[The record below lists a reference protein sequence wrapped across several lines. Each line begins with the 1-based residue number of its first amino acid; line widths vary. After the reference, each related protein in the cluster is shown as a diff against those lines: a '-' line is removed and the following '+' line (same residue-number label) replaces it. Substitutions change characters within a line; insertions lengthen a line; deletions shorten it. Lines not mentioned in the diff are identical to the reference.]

1 MSMCIF
7 SSTPDS
13 KLRRR
18 TKQKTVAETKKLSV
32 GSYNLLYSSS
42 RKALEEP
49 NTKAKVIDNEGRC
62 TKQSNRFHKGKTVI
76 FLGTLSA
83 WLFGLAFQ
91 GFLFLLDGKP
101 TYVASA
107 DFVDTSLNS
116 SGLPHSISDNLI
128 KPRKLDILSSSQ
140 ILMHETIQ
148 EIYERVNR
156 GITRSAFNNKNS
168 PQHKAKTWIMY
179 DDKHFDGIDSINP
192 KAIVQRY
199 ILTLFYF
206 AMDGEN
212 WKNNKGWLSRNNM
225 GAKLG
230 IIENMSEET
239 SECLWHGITCVSG
252 TVVDIWLEGNGLNG
266 YIPTELGLLPY
277 LDTMA
282 MYSNFISGV
291 LPLSLLKIERL
302 RQIDVHDNNL
312 SGTIPY
318 QLYALEH
325 LEFLGLQGNNFSGTI
340 SSRIENLQ
348 KLKTLYLHENNFVGS
363 IPHNLGALRSIRRI
377 ALESNNLTG
386 EIPSTLGNLVSL
398 TWFSAHHNNL
408 SGKIPSVLQNLKSL
422 ERLYLNHNSLSGS
435 IGKDI
440 CNLVYH
446 DSLIDF
452 HADCIE
458 QSQKILCTCCT
469 VCCSST
475 ECIRPNLEIQSS
487 SAYQYM

>member
-1 MSMCIF
+1 MSLCIL
-7 SSTPDS
+7 SSKPDS

-18 TKQKTVAETKKLSV
+18 TKKKTAAETKKLSV
-32 GSYNLLYSSS
+32 EAYPLLYSSS
-42 RKALEEP
+42 KKALEEP
-49 NTKAKVIDNEGRC
+49 NTKAKIIDNEGRC
-62 TKQSNRFHKGKTVI
+62 TKQSTRFHKGKTVI
-76 FLGTLSA
+76 CLGILSLL
-83 WLFGLAFQ
+83 LFGLAFL
-91 GFLFLLDGKP
+91 GFLLFLDGNP

-107 DFVDTSLNS
+107 GIVDKTLNLS
-116 SGLPHSISDNLI
+116 RLPHSISDNLI

-148 EIYERVNR
+148 EMYDRENL
-156 GITRSAFNNKNS
+156 GITSSIFNRKNS
-168 PQHKAKTWIMY
+168 PQHKARTWIMY

-192 KAIVQRY
+192 KEIVQRY
-199 ILTLFYF
+199 ILALFYF
-206 AMDGEN
+206 AMDGQN
-212 WKNNKGWLSRNNM
+212 WKNNKGWLSRNSM
-225 GAKLG
+225 LDKLG

-239 SECLWHGITCVSG
+239 SECFWHGITCTSG
-252 TVVDIWLEGNGLNG
+252 IVTIIWLEGNGLNG
-266 YIPTELGLLPY
+266 SIPTELGLVSY
-277 LDTMA
+277 LDTMVI
-282 MYSNFISGV
+282 YSNFISGV
-291 LPLSLLKIERL
+291 VPLSLLKIERL

-318 QLYALEH
+318 QLYALEN
-325 LEFLGLQGNNFSGTI
+325 LEFLGLQANNFSGTI

-348 KLKTLYLHENNFVGS
+348 KLKTLYLHENKFVGS

-386 EIPSTLGNLVSL
+386 GIPSTLGNLVNL

-408 SGKIPSVLQNLKSL
+408 SGEIPSEMQNLKSL
-422 ERLYLNHNSLSGS
+422 ERLYLNHNSFSGS

-440 CNLVYH
+440 CNLLYH

-452 HADCIE
+452 HTDCIE

-475 ECIRPNLEIQSS
+475 TCIRSNLETHSS